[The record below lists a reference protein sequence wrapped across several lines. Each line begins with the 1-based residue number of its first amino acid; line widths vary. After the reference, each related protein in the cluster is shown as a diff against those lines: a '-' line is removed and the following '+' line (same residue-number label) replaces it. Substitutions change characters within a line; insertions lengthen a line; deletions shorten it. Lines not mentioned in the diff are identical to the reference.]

1 MGPLFLLHALDLG
14 DGEPRGNGDIPDLQ
28 SHLEQLSC
36 RGERLETLALDP
48 ALGLT
53 FGSALFSVS
62 RSDLLIDAEVKKSA
76 RLSS

>member
-1 MGPLFLLHALDLG
+1 LGPLFLLHALDLG

-36 RGERLETLALDP
+36 RGERLETLAL
-48 ALGLT
+48 GLT